1 MTKRWR
7 SIRQALTEHPFRLPF
22 SWWPWRALAYL
33 LTSIPLGIVF
43 LGTSLVFSVT
53 IVGIPFLGL
62 PLANAERYRLRW
74 LDSAPV
80 TSPHGVPAEPGLGS
94 WARFRLRQLA
104 TWRELGYAVLF
115 AGLWIADGVIALAT
129 AGALLIFGGA
139 PLWLWLLPGGHLDFG
154 SQVEIHAVSQ
164 AWWLPLATLV
174 AWPAVAY
181 LVAAYAAARTALVRA
196 LLTRPPEHELHR
208 RVSELVRSRARL
220 AGAFEAERRR
230 IERDLHDGA
239 QQRLTSLAMMLGL
252 AKLELDGATP
262 ELREL
267 VTTAY
272 VASREALQELRDLV
286 RGIYPPVLV
295 DRGLEEALLQAAERF
310 PLPVDIDIDLPCRP
324 PEAIESTAYF
334 VVCEALTNVAKHSG
348 ASRASIH
355 ARRAGDLLTIEIRDD
370 GHGGADASHGSGLVG
385 MADRAAVHGGLVGVS
400 SPAGGP
406 TTIQMQIPCAS

>member
-1 MTKRWR
+1 MTKRWQ
-7 SIRQALTEHPFRLPF
+7 SIRQALTERPFRLPF

-33 LTSIPLGIVF
+33 LSSIPLGIAF
-43 LGTSLVFSVT
+43 ILTSLVFTVT
-53 IVGIPFLGL
+53 MAGIPLLGM
-62 PLANAERYRLRW
+62 PLAAAERYRLRW
-74 LDSAPV
+74 LDCAPIA
-80 TSPHGVPAEPGLGS
+80 SPHLGPAEPGLGS
-94 WARFRLRQLA
+94 WYRLRLHQLA

-115 AGLWIADGVIALAT
+115 GGLWIADGVIALAT
-129 AGALLIFGGA
+129 VGALLIFGAA
-139 PLWLWLLPGGHLDFG
+139 PLWLWLLPGGHLDF
-154 SQVEIHAVSQ
+154 SSRVEIHTVSQ
-164 AWWLPLATLV
+164 AWWLPLATLA

-181 LVAAYAAARTALVRA
+181 LVAAYAAARTALVRV
-196 LLTRPPEHELHR
+196 LLTRSPEHELDR

-239 QQRLTSLAMMLGL
+239 QQRLTSLAMTLGL
-252 AKLELDGATP
+252 AKLELTGATP

-295 DRGLEEALLQAAERF
+295 DRGLAEALLQAAELF
-310 PLPVDIDIDLPCRP
+310 PVRVDIDVDLPCRP

-334 VVCEALTNVAKHSG
+334 VVCEALTNIAKHSG
-348 ASRASIH
+348 ASRASVH
-355 ARRAGDLLTIEIRDD
+355 ARQAADLITIEIRDD
-370 GHGGADASHGSGLVG
+370 GHGGADAGHGSGLVG
-385 MADRAAVHGGLVGVS
+385 MADRAAVHGGLVRVS

-406 TTIQMQIPCAS
+406 TTIQMEIPCGS